1 MLKPPALRLDHIN
14 LPARKPSWLAE
25 WYAGQFGFTASAGF
39 VMGAGV
45 LLVFE
50 LGEPLDTHGKPHFG
64 FRCDSSEAVAQWA
77 AKFEQGLEDSGAY
90 CGFKTR
96 DPEGNV
102 FEIYWEN

>member
-1 MLKPPALRLDHIN
+1 MPKPPALRLDHIN

-50 LGEPLDTHGKPHFG
+50 LGEPLDARGKPHFG
-64 FRCDSSEAVAQWA
+64 FRCASSEAVAQFA
-77 AKFEQGLEDSGAY
+77 ANFEPGLEDSGATR
-90 CGFKTR
+90 GFVT
-96 DPEGNV
+96 PAHQAHA
-102 FEIYWEN
+102 FSLHWEH